1 MPSESSSTLQLPS
14 LLAQLRSPST
24 ATASLISSSAADSTS
39 IHSHHSDDDD
49 ETSSLEG
56 LARRLNT
63 ARNAK
68 RSVHRNRISS
78 SIAAEPVLS
87 SSPPPTT
94 ATGPASLRRSDS
106 ASSSSAAAA
115 ASASASSSSS
125 GTLNRQRHARDDD
138 HRDDGDD
145 DQDGA
150 GKGAVK
156 DEEEEADTEDDDD
169 EGEDDRVQFISRSE
183 GHPDPRDLLRAQL
196 SAANTATTATSS
208 PPSSRTRR
216 QGDEILQSNKK
227 AQGQE
232 NPNPTRWVS
241 SSSRRV
247 VRDQQ
252 RQTRAASP
260 PSSALYE
267 ESGRSVSLQ
276 PAGSSAASSAMSVT
290 VGGCNSTATAPTDAD
305 AVTDSEANLIKMMYL
320 PRRYFILST
329 AGKLVYTS
337 CVSLFPFFPF
347 PVIALSGVRS
357 KRGRGLASSTT
368 ADN

>member
-1 MPSESSSTLQLPS
+1 MPSESSLLLPS

-24 ATASLISSSAADSTS
+24 ATASLTSSSAADSTS

-68 RSVHRNRISS
+68 RSVHRNKISS
-78 SIAAEPVLS
+78 STAAEPVLS

-125 GTLNRQRHARDDD
+125 GTLNRRRHAQDDD
-138 HRDDGDD
+138 HRDDDDD

-208 PPSSRTRR
+208 PPSRTRR

-276 PAGSSAASSAMSVT
+276 PAGSSAASSAAVSVR
-290 VGGCNSTATAPTDAD
+290 VGEGDNSTDFDAATA
-305 AVTDSEANLIKMMYL
+305 SANKLIEMMYL

-337 CVSLFPFFPF
+337 CVIPLFPLPLLL
-347 PVIALSGVRS
+347 PAPSIASLCRVCDPN
-357 KRGRGLASSTT
+357 KVTGRVEFLRCCC
-368 ADN
+368 